1 MSEAKSILTPTG
13 RIVYGDLYK
22 AQEKDADGK
31 PRLIKNGPNAG
42 QPATQYAFGLA
53 IAKNP
58 GVFWWAEPWGA
69 IIYAQAVA
77 AFPQAV
83 ANAVAEIQ
91 AGRDGGKFFAFKVM
105 DGDSTIPNKKGRKP
119 SEREGYPGHWIISF
133 ASLYAPRVF
142 NRDGSQ
148 ALVEPGHVKCG
159 YYVQVEGTVA
169 GNESS
174 QNPGVFIN
182 PRMVAMQGFGTEIVS
197 GPDASTVGFGGGPA
211 PAGMTAAPPGGMP
224 AAPGAPGTPAAPTV
238 AAPVAPVVA
247 AAPTAAPPPPTA
259 VAPNPAIL
267 AAPAAPPPPVAAAA
281 PPPPPA
287 AAAGPVLTAKA
298 PAGVTYAQ
306 MIANGWNDAT
316 LRQHGYLA

>member
-1 MSEAKSILTPTG
+1 MSEAKSMLTPTG

-31 PRLIKNGPNAG
+31 PRVIKNGPNAG
-42 QPATQYAFGLA
+42 QPAPQFAFGLA
-53 IAKNP
+53 IPKTP
-58 GVFWWAEPWGA
+58 GVFWWSEPWGQ
-69 IIYAQAVA
+69 IIYSQAVA

-83 ANAVAEIQ
+83 ATAVAEIQ
-91 AGRDGGKFFAFKVM
+91 AGRDGSKFFAFKVM

-119 SEREGYPGHWIISF
+119 CDREGYPGHWVISF
-133 ASLYAPRVF
+133 ASLYQPRVF

-148 ALVEPGHVKCG
+148 ALVEPGHVKTG

-169 GNESS
+169 GNDSS

-182 PRMVAMQGFGTEIVS
+182 PRMVAMQGFGAEIVS
-197 GPDASTVGFGGGPA
+197 GPDASSVGFGGGPA
-211 PAGMTAAPPGGMP
+211 PAGMSTTPPGGMP
-224 AAPGAPGTPAAPTV
+224 AAPGAPGAPAAPPV
-238 AAPVAPVVA
+238 VAPAVPVVAAAPAAPVAPV
-247 AAPTAAPPPPTA
+247 TA

-281 PPPPPA
+281 APPPPP
-287 AAAGPVLTAKA
+287 AAGPVLTAKA

-306 MIANGWNDAT
+306 MIASGWNDAT